1 MGRVFQTEARNSP
14 EEVEAEKQRERSAFY
29 SFLLLFNYKSFFVVY
44 IFKKKTLFY
53 QVFNNITFAS
63 FHDILRGV
71 RFLCLR
77 IFLKNTYSES
87 GFVCRMTS

>member
-1 MGRVFQTEARNSP
+1 MFRTEVRNSP

-44 IFKKKTLFY
+44 IFKKKKLFY

-63 FHDILRGV
+63 FHDTLRSVG
-71 RFLCLR
+71 FLCIR
-77 IFLKNTYSES
+77 IKKNTYSES
-87 GFVCRMTS
+87 DFLCRMTS